1 MFRVVV
7 PCLFVGAILYCIC
20 LHPVFFLT
28 SAVSLDTRQACFPL
42 KVHLNILL
50 LIGSDGA
57 PRIVAV
63 SLLDE
68 NKVEL
73 LKGTFKLSGKKRLP
87 SNNKIMKRDLKVT
100 SGMCLL
106 SFQS

>member
-7 PCLFVGAILYCIC
+7 PCLFVGVILYCIF

-28 SAVSLDTRQACFPL
+28 SAVSLDTRQACFPR

-68 NKVEL
+68 TKWWDYQEQGRIIEGNTQAYWEEKAS
-73 LKGTFKLSGKKRLP
+73 LK
-87 SNNKIMKRDLKVT
+87 
-100 SGMCLL
+100 
-106 SFQS
+106 